1 MTFKGFWVLRAPTVL
16 LSLIGLSA
24 LAAGPTPTPTDNH
37 AGVRIVRAADASEA
51 LRLVARADAGET
63 TKRVANATESSGLL
77 ASAGPSLVLTAQSSV
92 LTAQSSL
99 LTAQAGQSSV
109 LVSPAGEPGTLFFPF
124 DIDPDFSGAPDVS
137 ARLAQP
143 ALGPGD
149 RIVRAGPHF
158 VRVGTGTD
166 IAPNGER
173 LKVYGINLSF
183 AANFPTAEQ
192 APVVA
197 RRLRV
202 LGFNAVRLHHM
213 DTKPGRAA
221 IPESILTDGPFPS
234 FNAQAVDRLK
244 TFIAALAAEG
254 IYVDLNLRVGYPF
267 RSVTDNVP
275 ALPPSGETA
284 PLHIFHPRMR
294 ALQAQYAQELIARL
308 GLANNPALAMV
319 EINNESSLLYSF
331 ERGRLS
337 AALTGPWREALG
349 LQWREWLRKREP
361 QASDAH
367 ADLQFKAVMAVR
379 GETFVAFLR
388 DLDRQ
393 YLNELRTV
401 VQKAAGWPVPV
412 TGTQMGYG
420 GAAYVQSHADM
431 DYLDEHFYVDHY
443 DFPNQAWSRTDW
455 VFRNND
461 LLRADMQKLRVS
473 HERRDPQRPW
483 AMSEYNMAYPNQ
495 QGAAI
500 MPVVA
505 ANALAGDWDALYFF
519 DYADGKVWNTA
530 ADSFTLSGDPAKLA
544 LTGQSAE
551 LFRTGKPAWLPY
563 DWAYENGRSRDLFAL
578 ETPVVVGLMG
588 RQDKN
593 KTYYAGGL
601 TLTLDASARGYA
613 TTMVSALDSVTLD
626 KSRHLL
632 ITHVGGTR
640 GSEPDTQPLRPKAL
654 VRAGQ
659 YTLLAPDEKGAPAP
673 AGPRDATGPMWLEY
687 APARLTL
694 RTTADEHWRVYP
706 LDGRGARGEPL
717 APGAVSWQDGV
728 LQIRL
733 DAQQGRPS
741 PWYEVLAGSGK
752 AK

>member
-1 MTFKGFWVLRAPTVL
+1 MKIYLRRAMGVRAAPLHDWGRVVGVWAILLALIGSNASAAQTGATTRTADSSAAAPTVL
-16 LSLIGLSA
+16 
-24 LAAGPTPTPTDNH
+24 
-37 AGVRIVRAADASEA
+37 
-51 LRLVARADAGET
+51 VA
-63 TKRVANATESSGLL
+63 
-77 ASAGPSLVLTAQSSV
+77 
-92 LTAQSSL
+92 
-99 LTAQAGQSSV
+99 
-109 LVSPAGEPGTLFFPF
+109 PAGEASLLFYPF
-124 DIDPDFSGAPDVS
+124 DIDPDFAGAPDVS
-137 ARLAQP
+137 SRLVQR
-143 ALGPGD
+143 ALGASD
-149 RIVRAGPHF
+149 RIVRLGPHF

-166 IAPNGER
+166 VAPNGER

-183 AANFPTAEQ
+183 AANFPTVEQ

-197 RRLRV
+197 RRLRT

-213 DTKPGRAA
+213 DTKPGQAA
-221 IPESILTDGPFPS
+221 TPESILTDGPFPS
-234 FNAQAVDRLK
+234 FNTQAVDRLK
-244 TFIAALAAEG
+244 TFIGVLAQEG

-267 RSVTDNVP
+267 RSVADNVP

-294 ALQAQYAQELIARL
+294 TLQAQYAEELIKRL

-319 EINNESSLLYSF
+319 EINNESSLLYSY

-337 AALTGPWREALG
+337 AALTRPWRDALG

-367 ADLQFKAVMAVR
+367 ADLQFTAVMAVR
-379 GETFVAFLR
+379 GETFVEFLR

-412 TGTQMGYG
+412 AGTQMGYG

-443 DFPNQAWSRTDW
+443 LFPNQAWSRTDW

-473 HERRDPQRPW
+473 FERRDPKRPW

-500 MPVVA
+500 MSVVA
-505 ANALAGDWDALYFF
+505 ATALAGDWDALYFF

-530 ADSFTLSGDPAKLA
+530 VDSFTLSGDPAKLA
-544 LTGQSAE
+544 STGQSAA
-551 LFRTGKPAWLPY
+551 LFRTGTPAWVPY
-563 DWAYENGRSRDLFAL
+563 DWAFENGKSNDLFAL
-578 ETPVVVGLMG
+578 DTPVMAGLIG

-593 KTYYAGGL
+593 KTYYAGPL
-601 TLTLDASARGYA
+601 ALTLDATARGYA
-613 TTMVSALDSVTLD
+613 TTLVSALDKQTLAT
-626 KSRHLL
+626 SRHLL
-632 ITHVGGTR
+632 ITHVAGTR
-640 GSEPDTQPLRPKAL
+640 GSEPDSDPLRPKAL
-654 VRAGQ
+654 LRSGQ
-659 YTLLAPDEKGAPAP
+659 YARLAADEKREPAP
-673 AGPRDATGPMWLEY
+673 GGPRDASDPMWLEY
-687 APARLTL
+687 VPASLSL
-694 RTTADEHWRVYP
+694 RTTADQHWSVYP
-706 LDGRGARGEPL
+706 LDTRGARGDAL
-717 APGAVSWQDGV
+717 APDAVSWQDGI

-733 DAQQGRPS
+733 DARHGRPS
-741 PWYEVLAGSGK
+741 PWYEVVAGSGVVK
-752 AK
+752 

>member
-1 MTFKGFWVLRAPTVL
+1 MKLKRFRVMALWAAWLPVVGF
-16 LSLIGLSA
+16 S
-24 LAAGPTPTPTDNH
+24 
-37 AGVRIVRAADASEA
+37 
-51 LRLVARADAGET
+51 
-63 TKRVANATESSGLL
+63 
-77 ASAGPSLVLTAQSSV
+77 ASAGTGPGPTTASQQAGTSRVLVADGSAPPVRMARAGAGQTTKLVASDTQSS
-92 LTAQSSL
+92 
-99 LTAQAGQSSV
+99 GQGANASKSSV
-109 LVSPAGEPGTLFFPF
+109 LVAPAGEPGTLFFPF

-137 ARLAQP
+137 TRLAQP

-149 RIVRAGPHF
+149 RIVRGGPHF

-166 IAPNGER
+166 LAPKGER

-192 APVVA
+192 APVIA
-197 RRLRV
+197 RRLRA

-221 IPESILTDGPFPS
+221 TPESILTDGPFPS
-234 FNAQAVDRLK
+234 FNTQAVDRLK

-267 RSVTDNVP
+267 RSVTDSVP
-275 ALPPSGETA
+275 PLPPSGETA

-294 ALQAQYAQELIARL
+294 DLQAQYAKELIARL

-349 LQWREWLRKREP
+349 LCWRDWLRKREP

-379 GETFVAFLR
+379 GETFVEFLR

-473 HERRDPQRPW
+473 HERRDPKRPW

-563 DWAYENGRSRDLFAL
+563 DWAYENGKSRDLFAL
-578 ETPVVVGLMG
+578 ETPLVVALMG

-613 TTMVSALDSVTLD
+613 TTMVSALDSQALD
-626 KSRHLL
+626 TSRHML
-632 ITHVGGTR
+632 ITHVAGTR
-640 GSEPDTQPLRPKAL
+640 GSEPGSQPLRPKAL
-654 VRAGQ
+654 VRSGQ
-659 YTLLAPDEKGAPAP
+659 YTLLAPDETGTPAP

-694 RTTADEHWRVYP
+694 RTSADEHWQVYP
-706 LDGRGARGEPL
+706 LNERGARGEAL
-717 APGAVSWQDGV
+717 MSGAVSWQDGV

-741 PWYEVLAGSGK
+741 PWYEVVAGSGG
-752 AK
+752 AR